1 MIFVGATGRQ
11 CHQQHRD
18 DIVHCIECGFY
29 RSANHRECARSHR
42 YHDFDAKH
50 QYVKNENEPK
60 RSLHRGSTGALRVGR
75 GTFDWAWSVHCRRMP
90 DAIGQSQPQ
99 ESDMPELPEVE
110 AAVVRLRSIILGRI
124 VLTLAAHHASQ
135 RRQLPAAAVRRAS
148 GKSVVRVERR
158 GKHQMIHLSD
168 GSQLHIHFR
177 MNGDWEFTH
186 VSEPLPRFAR
196 VTFDLDNGARV
207 SLTDS
212 RALCTLRYHAPGRPP
227 VLALGPEAD
236 NPALTGDVV
245 RRSLATKRGPI
256 KAALLDQR
264 VIAGIGNIYACEAL
278 WRGRI
283 SPSATAGALS
293 LARVKRLLTGL
304 RAALADGVR
313 NAGHYRTGGRVT
325 PFKVYDRE
333 GEPCDRCATKIR
345 RIVQAGRSTYYCANC
360 QR

>member
-1 MIFVGATGRQ
+1 M
-11 CHQQHRD
+11 
-18 DIVHCIECGFY
+18 
-29 RSANHRECARSHR
+29 
-42 YHDFDAKH
+42 
-50 QYVKNENEPK
+50 
-60 RSLHRGSTGALRVGR
+60 
-75 GTFDWAWSVHCRRMP
+75 
-90 DAIGQSQPQ
+90 
-99 ESDMPELPEVE
+99 
-110 AAVVRLRSIILGRI
+110 
-124 VLTLAAHHASQ
+124 
-135 RRQLPAAAVRRAS
+135 
-148 GKSVVRVERR
+148 
-158 GKHQMIHLSD
+158 
-168 GSQLHIHFR
+168 
-177 MNGDWEFTH
+177 
-186 VSEPLPRFAR
+186 SEPLPRFAR

-212 RALCTLRYHAPGRPP
+212 RALCTVRYHAPGRPP

-278 WRGRI
+278 WRSRI